1 MAGARRSAASP
12 TRDESMTRDNIKGP
26 SGWLVFGLL
35 IMWLVSYFAVRLTLE
50 ATPDMHSRA
59 RLAMAFIPTP
69 LFALFLWNFI
79 RGIRNADELERRI
92 QLEALAIAFPLA
104 LVLLTTLGL
113 AQRAVS
119 LSFEDWSY
127 NHVWPMLVFFYLAGI
142 AIARMRY
149 S

>member
-1 MAGARRSAASP
+1 MADRNTKESGGP
-12 TRDESMTRDNIKGP
+12 TV
-26 SGWLVFGLL
+26 LALL
-35 IMWLVSYFAVRLTLE
+35 ITWLVSYFAVRFTLE
-50 ATPDMHSRA
+50 ATPELTDGA

-69 LFALFLWNFI
+69 LFALFLWKFI
-79 RGIRNADELERRI
+79 QRIRSADELERRI

-119 LSFEDWSY
+119 LNFQDWSY
-127 NHVWPMLVFFYLAGI
+127 NHVWPMLALFYLAGI
-142 AIARMRY
+142 AIARKRY